1 MMSLATLSQATPA
14 TLDDL
19 AKFDGKAELIG
30 GRIVRFMPSGH
41 KPVRVAF
48 KIAMSLE
55 AWSAAASHGV
65 VYTDGIG
72 YAIRPPLSSGRQ
84 SFSPDAS
91 LYAGPLPPDEMRFI
105 EGPPLFAVE
114 VRSQNDYG
122 QAAERELAAK
132 RADYFEAGTK
142 VVWDVDPVAQEIRVY
157 RSGAPQLPH
166 VFRLGEVADA
176 EPALGG
182 WRLAVA
188 EIFS

>member
-1 MMSLATLSQATPA
+1 MSLATSPQTTPA

-19 AKFDGKAELIG
+19 LKVDGKAELIG
-30 GRIVRFMPSGH
+30 GRIVRFMPRGH

-55 AWSAAASHGV
+55 AWSTAAGHGV

-91 LYAGPLPPDEMRFI
+91 LYAGPLPLNEMRFI

-114 VRSQNDYG
+114 VRSENDYS
-122 QAAERELAAK
+122 QAAEREMAAK

-142 VVWDVDPVAQEIRVY
+142 VVWDVDPRAQEVRFY
-157 RSGAPQLPH
+157 RSDAPQQPL
-166 VFRLGEVADA
+166 VFQLGDLADA
-176 EPALGG
+176 EPALPG
-182 WRLAVA
+182 WRMPVTQV
-188 EIFS
+188 FG